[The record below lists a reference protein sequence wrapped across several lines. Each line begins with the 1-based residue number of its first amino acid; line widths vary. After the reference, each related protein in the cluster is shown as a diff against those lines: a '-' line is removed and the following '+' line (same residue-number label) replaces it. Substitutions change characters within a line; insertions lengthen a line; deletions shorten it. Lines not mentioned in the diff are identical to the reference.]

1 MGLMTEILFFLVRNP
16 GGKRTPQDSIHR
28 TPNLKRTEEIEPSL
42 ESAAV
47 HQSQSA
53 LRDFVRFDRLLL
65 QLTFDSEHCRSCF
78 GTGAVALSPV
88 PHLLVMGLYTP
99 AAHTLSHSPFVR
111 RCKQFPNDI
120 ILSIDAYFRHKFI
133 KRLRPLLAKH

>member
-1 MGLMTEILFFLVRNP
+1 MTEILFFLVRNP
-16 GGKRTPQDSIHR
+16 GGKRRLRIAYIVLLILSA
-28 TPNLKRTEEIEPSL
+28 EEIEPLS
-42 ESAAV
+42 ESPAV

-53 LRDFVRFDRLLL
+53 LRDLVRFDRLLL
-65 QLTFDSEHCRSCF
+65 RLTFDSEHCRPCF

-99 AAHTLSHSPFVR
+99 AAHTLSHSPLVR

-120 ILSIDAYFRHKFI
+120 ILSIDAYFRHMFI
-133 KRLRPLLAKH
+133 KRLRPLLVKH